1 MNKFPVRKIQKTVFM
16 LSIIFA
22 LIACRFP
29 DAVKTIVESA
39 VEDCSIVSRDV
50 YEISATQ
57 LGQTPET
64 PKYPES
70 AVYEVCFIDMEVS
83 SVRMIDGNNTEDD
96 ELTESEET
104 NSIPAGSYVG
114 TIIDTE
120 WKQRDWFG
128 SPPEVLGTVAENEV
142 IIFITEDGT
151 VTGSL
156 KYIVNG
162 TILMSDTSHGIT
174 CTVLNDRSY
183 DGEASG
189 KLLENKGKI
198 IFEGEW
204 HEVTSYSEEC
214 NIEEHE
220 SATLQDIEIHVQV
233 EIKNGTMYGTSV
245 PSEGSRFHELSII
258 LQSD

>member
-1 MNKFPVRKIQKTVFM
+1 MGKTNSRPRKSRLLL
-16 LSIIFA
+16 LSLALLFLTLACNLPRTLVDRDDLLCEETGGEIIY
-22 LIACRFP
+22 P
-29 DAVKTIVESA
+29 KD
-39 VEDCSIVSRDV
+39 
-50 YEISATQ
+50 
-57 LGQTPET
+57 GQERHC
-64 PKYPES
+64 KYP
-70 AVYEVCFIDMEVS
+70 
-83 SVRMIDGNNTEDD
+83 DD
-96 ELTESEET
+96 QENANDSLQQDEGDEET
-104 NSIPAGSYVG
+104 SVPTGAYVG

-142 IIFITEDGT
+142 IIFIAADGT

-189 KLLENKGKI
+189 KLLENTGKI
-198 IFEGEW
+198 IFKGEW
-204 HEVTSYSEEC
+204 HEVTSYSEGC

-220 SATLQDIEIHVQV
+220 SATLQDIEIHTQV

-245 PSEGSRFHELSII
+245 PSEGSRFHEISII
-258 LQSD
+258 LHSD